1 MIASPS
7 PLPALDRRAVALL
20 LAATLTTMANA
31 AISPALPGLEARF
44 AEHPHAAL
52 LTRFLVPAPSV
63 AVVLIAGWAGLLA
76 DRLGKQGGFALDD
89 IAAMFGPGGRPEIL
103 REDVQARAEDMRR
116 QAQRLE
122 ALSEMMHHVAVCPA
136 ENHMECEK
144 FQQLLR
150 LATRVQ
156 RRDAAS
162 KA

>member
-1 MIASPS
+1 MKLLDIGEVAKLSGVKPS
-7 PLPALDRRAVALL
+7 TLRYYEEKGLIQSLSRNGLRRQYG
-20 LAATLTTMANA
+20 
-31 AISPALPGLEARF
+31 PGVLEQ
-44 AEHPHAAL
+44 L
-52 LTRFLVPAPSV
+52 S
-63 AVVLIAGWAGLLA
+63 LIA
-76 DRLGKQGGFALDD
+76 LGKQGGFALDD

-103 REDVQARAEDMRR
+103 REGVQARAEDMRR

-156 RRDAAS
+156 RRGAAS
-162 KA
+162 KAKS